1 MMPLYYFDAW
11 EDENLTEDEEGVEF
25 ASLEAAKAEARCTLP
40 AIAQECLARGDHK
53 YIEIRVRDEAG
64 RPVLRV
70 ALALIIEYLDK
81 PGLH

>member
-1 MMPLYYFDAW
+1 MMPRYYFDAW

-53 YIEIRVRDEAG
+53 YI
-64 RPVLRV
+64 
-70 ALALIIEYLDK
+70 
-81 PGLH
+81 